1 MADKVNKEESVARVY
16 QFLNKDKNWKAAAD
30 KNGDGTI
37 IKTEFRA
44 YLQSS
49 GFKFN
54 SGEDKEDLIDA
65 FWKTVDS
72 NTGGKVSGG
81 SGISNKNALDAKE
94 IKNVENTI
102 TVTKVII
109 AFMQDKEA
117 PSGIEEQYRVAWK
130 NSVKQGLIYRAAEFM
145 KTGTPEGITNEWLNE
160 AFRLSSAKAT
170 ADYTAAGEIKSKL
183 GNVDGYAVGDD
194 KTLKNI
200 VDEYVSQLEENPK
213 DDNTIINEVKRI
225 VAAYVDTAITN
236 SSSSTSLLAKY
247 GYDPSD
253 NLNDLQFAVL
263 TNDITDKIVEYIKTN
278 NPEIYTDE
286 TKSQIEAVAKEFVK
300 EYIKD
305 KNATEF
311 NSLKN
316 FDVSIFTSSD
326 TYSTLVNE
334 IKTAQEAVK
343 AARTKLDSYIA
354 EVLALND
361 EEKNAVVLEVIGS
374 TDAKEIM
381 NKLLALKTVEEI
393 ETKYNELKTRID
405 AIDKARADA
414 KAAELEAANKPF
426 NFGDAKYTT
435 HTSPNGDRFTPL
447 TTMTLSDMST
457 KNTVIDL
464 MEVDDMQH
472 CNFESALSTSIT
484 NLNKFVTAI
493 TKSLSSSYNQSALSK
508 AASKVLSLYTKAI
521 QASKP
526 HATITRHS
534 EADTWTERFEF
545 EGEAYEYQAASY
557 YYNHNAVNTQ
567 YSSGCSA
574 SNNQLG
580 LRVCYEHDDVEYKI
594 LVNSKC
600 VIDLFQKFYK
610 EALSA

>member
-1 MADKVNKEESVARVY
+1 MKLSDTFLLFCENTEIMILDSQPVQYGVKYKVSRRGEEAFMTLYDNGSSLPQGPWNSSLLKLLQVWSCTNPAQRQMTEEEARMFLGGGMPAFYLSWREWKEEA
-16 QFLNKDKNWKAAAD
+16 
-30 KNGDGTI
+30 
-37 IKTEFRA
+37 
-44 YLQSS
+44 
-49 GFKFN
+49 
-54 SGEDKEDLIDA
+54 
-65 FWKTVDS
+65 
-72 NTGGKVSGG
+72 G
-81 SGISNKNALDAKE
+81 S
-94 IKNVENTI
+94 
-102 TVTKVII
+102 
-109 AFMQDKEA
+109 
-117 PSGIEEQYRVAWK
+117 
-130 NSVKQGLIYRAAEFM
+130 
-145 KTGTPEGITNEWLNE
+145 
-160 AFRLSSAKAT
+160 
-170 ADYTAAGEIKSKL
+170 
-183 GNVDGYAVGDD
+183 
-194 KTLKNI
+194 LK
-200 VDEYVSQLEENPK
+200 K
-213 DDNTIINEVKRI
+213 
-225 VAAYVDTAITN
+225 
-236 SSSSTSLLAKY
+236 
-247 GYDPSD
+247 
-253 NLNDLQFAVL
+253 
-263 TNDITDKIVEYIKTN
+263 
-278 NPEIYTDE
+278 
-286 TKSQIEAVAKEFVK
+286 
-300 EYIKD
+300 YIKD

-580 LRVCYEHDDVEYKI
+580 LRVCYEHHDVEYKI

>member
-54 SGEDKEDLIDA
+54 SGENKEDLIDA
-65 FWKTVDS
+65 FWKTIDS
-72 NTGGKVSGG
+72 NTSGKVGGG

-94 IKNVENTI
+94 IQNVENTI
-102 TVTKVII
+102 EVTKVII
-109 AFMQDKEA
+109 SFMQDKEA
-117 PSGIEEQYRVAWK
+117 PAGIEDQYRVAWK
-130 NSVKQGLIYRAAEFM
+130 NSVKQGLIYRAAEYM
-145 KTGTPEGITNEWLNE
+145 KTGSPEDITNEWLNE

-183 GNVDGYAVGDD
+183 GNVDDYAVGDD
-194 KTLKNI
+194 KSLKNI
-200 VDEYVSQLEENPK
+200 VDEYVSQLEDNPK
-213 DDNTIINEVKRI
+213 DDSTIINEIKQI
-225 VAAYVDTAITN
+225 ISAYVDTAITN

-253 NLNDLQFAVL
+253 NLNDLQVAVL

-286 TKSQIEAVAKEFVK
+286 TKSQIEAVAKEFIK
-300 EYIKD
+300 DYIQD

-311 NSLKN
+311 TSLKD
-316 FDVSIFTSSD
+316 FDVSIFTNSD
-326 TYSTLVNE
+326 TYSSLVNE
-334 IKTAQEAVK
+334 IKTAQNAIK
-343 AARTKLDSYIA
+343 AARTKLDTYIA
-354 EVLALND
+354 DVLAKND
-361 EEKNAVVLEVIGS
+361 EEMNAAVLEVIGS

-381 NKLLALKTVEEI
+381 DKLLAMKTVEEI
-393 ETKYNELKTRID
+393 EAKYTELKTKID

-414 KAAELEAANKPF
+414 KAAEREAANKPF
-426 NFGDAKYTT
+426 DFGDAKYTT
-435 HTSPNGDRFTPL
+435 HISENGDRFTYL
-447 TTMTLSDMST
+447 ATQSLSDMSS

-464 MEVDDMQH
+464 MEVDDMQ
-472 CNFESALSTSIT
+472 CCTIDNAISKSIT

-493 TKSLSSSYNQSALSK
+493 TNALSGSYNKEALSK
-508 AASKVLSLYTKAI
+508 AASKVIELYTAALK
-521 QASKP
+521 QSKSRVP
-526 HATITRHS
+526 VYKHS
-534 EADTWTERFEF
+534 QTGTWTDRFEYN
-545 EGEAYEYQAASY
+545 GEAYEFQSASY
-557 YYNHNAVNTQ
+557 YYNKTAVDTS

-574 SNNQLG
+574 SKNQLG
-580 LRVCYEHDDVEYKI
+580 LRVCNEYDDGEYKV
-594 LVNSKC
+594 LVNTKC
-600 VIDLFQKFYK
+600 VIELFQKFYK
-610 EALSA
+610 EALGV

>member
-72 NTGGKVSGG
+72 NTGGKVGGG

-263 TNDITDKIVEYIKTN
+263 TNDITDKIVDYIKTN

-286 TKSQIEAVAKEFVK
+286 TKDQIEAVAKEFVK

-343 AARTKLDSYIA
+343 AARTKLDTYIA
-354 EVLALND
+354 SVLAEQD
-361 EEKNAVVLEVIGS
+361 DEKNAVVLEVIGS
-374 TDAKEIM
+374 IDANEIM
-381 NKLLALKTVEEI
+381 NKLLAMKTVEEI

-414 KAAELEAANKPF
+414 KAAEEAANLQKLSGLATDTTPF
-426 NFGDAKYTT
+426 ILEDGKAYSINSLLNSSLRSVTIK
-435 HTSPNGDRFTPL
+435 
-447 TTMTLSDMST
+447 LSDFEDMS
-457 KNTVIDL
+457 V
-464 MEVDDMQH
+464 
-472 CNFESALSTSIT
+472 
-484 NLNKFVTAI
+484 AI
-493 TKSLSSSYNQSALSK
+493 TKAMSKIDSISNTIINQLSSVYPSDLLNK
-508 AASKVLSLYTKAI
+508 AFNTV
-521 QASKP
+521 
-526 HATITRHS
+526 HN
-534 EADTWTERFEF
+534 
-545 EGEAYEYQAASY
+545 Y
-557 YYNHNAVNTQ
+557 YYAVLNGIGENGKHDGKLEYAVTYKNEFTGSTVIENTTTAHGWAYNHKNIDDVGNIRDESGCDP
-567 YSSGCSA
+567 SSGIYVGYCSGWGYIVHLDMKQFA
-574 SNNQLG
+574 EKLTSFIPN
-580 LRVCYEHDDVEYKI
+580 
-594 LVNSKC
+594 
-600 VIDLFQKFYK
+600 
-610 EALSA
+610 